1 MMGSSTSTLLNNDP
15 IGGPVQKFFH
25 QKTQWSVFDEMVI
38 TCKTS
43 SHLKPD
49 LDHLPYYYVALLPR
63 RGPHIVRR
71 SQPHKLVIIINVL
84 IKVTLNEIRCRGTL
98 QSQWSTLTDST
109 SIYRLSSA
117 DNFNRCPCDA
127 LHLFNIT
134 CTKIKLSNYFAELKV
149 FSSQKGNNDE
159 L

>member
-1 MMGSSTSTLLNNDP
+1 
-15 IGGPVQKFFH
+15 
-25 QKTQWSVFDEMVI
+25 MVI

-49 LDHLPYYYVALLPR
+49 LDHLPYYYAALLPR
-63 RGPHIVRR
+63 RGPHIASHSVCLSVCLSVRPELVYIRTSVTCFRQPCGRVVSCFVYMPGPHIVRR

-109 SIYRLSSA
+109 SI
-117 DNFNRCPCDA
+117 
-127 LHLFNIT
+127 
-134 CTKIKLSNYFAELKV
+134 
-149 FSSQKGNNDE
+149 
-159 L
+159 